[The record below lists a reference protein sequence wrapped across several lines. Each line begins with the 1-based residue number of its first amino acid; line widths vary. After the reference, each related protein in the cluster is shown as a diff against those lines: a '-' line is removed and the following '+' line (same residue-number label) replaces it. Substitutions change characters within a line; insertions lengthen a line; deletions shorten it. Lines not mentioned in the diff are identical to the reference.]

1 MNVGEMTLSSK
12 WMRKKECWRNDC
24 LSQMDEHGR
33 ETRREK
39 EDQETSEYARE
50 RERERAREKTATAED
65 AQIQV
70 HDCVA
75 EREELRK
82 EEPRT

>member
-50 RERERAREKTATAED
+50 RERASPRENGD
-65 AQIQV
+65 S
-70 HDCVA
+70 
-75 EREELRK
+75 RR
-82 EEPRT
+82 RTNPSA